1 MDKYPKYIS
10 QEQQEIFE
18 SYLLG
23 KMTAEQELGF
33 TKKLKESEEV
43 QKQFEEFKNLF
54 LAVEEGTLRASLD
67 DFHQHLEEKPKSQGS
82 KFNFLRIAASIAVL
96 VTLSIWFFTR
106 PNANEKLYNEY
117 FTPDPGLPTVMG
129 DNDNYAFYEAMV
141 DYKQGNYD
149 MAIQK
154 WKKLH
159 ILKPENDTL
168 NFFIGAAHMANKN
181 PEESITYLEKNQENL
196 NSSFNEETKYFLA
209 LAYLHSQ
216 QIEKAKKTLKD
227 LKLKKAQKLLSEL
240 NNQ

>member
-23 KMTAEQELGF
+23 KMSVKQELGF
-33 TKKLKESEEV
+33 TKKLEESEEL

-54 LAVEEGTLRASLD
+54 LAVEEGALRASLD
-67 DFHQHLEEKPKSQGS
+67 DFHQDLEEKSKLQVS
-82 KFNFLRIAASIAVL
+82 KFNFLRIAAGIAAL
-96 VTLSIWFFTR
+96 VTLGIWLFNR

-117 FTPDPGLPTVMG
+117 FKPDPGLPTVMG
-129 DNDNYAFYEAMV
+129 DNDNYTFYEAMV
-141 DYKQGNYD
+141 DYKQGNYN

-181 PEESITYLEKNQENL
+181 PEESINYLEKNQENL
-196 NSSFNEETKYFLA
+196 NSAFIEETKYFLA
-209 LAYLHSQ
+209 LAYLHDEK
-216 QIEKAKKTLKD
+216 IEKAKEILKD
-227 LKLKKAQKLLSEL
+227 SQLENAEKLLQEL
-240 NNQ
+240 NKR